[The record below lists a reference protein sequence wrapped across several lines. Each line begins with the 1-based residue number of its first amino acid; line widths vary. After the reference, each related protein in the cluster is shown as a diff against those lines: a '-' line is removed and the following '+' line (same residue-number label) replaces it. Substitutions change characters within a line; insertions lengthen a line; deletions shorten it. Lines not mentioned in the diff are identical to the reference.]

1 MHILITGGTGF
12 VGKYLTKALVEKGHH
27 IWVLT
32 RSPEK
37 YKDGQMVTYL
47 SYNICVQDL
56 PSIDAVIN
64 LAGESLFGYWTKR
77 KKKRILSSRLQA
89 THKVISLM
97 KQMETKPN
105 VFLTASAVGFY
116 GTAND
121 TVFTEK
127 TTKHGDDF
135 LAHVTMTWEEA
146 AREAEKLGVRTVYT
160 RFGIVLGKRGA
171 LPLMSLPIKS
181 FIGGK
186 IGSGQQYISWIHID
200 DAILLLTFCLF
211 NNGINGPINITA
223 PQPKRNKDFLQI
235 LASVLKRPYY
245 LPVPSSLIRGV
256 IGEMSTLILNGQYVL
271 PKKAID
277 FGYEFKYDRLETALQ
292 AIYH

>member
-12 VGKYLTKALVEKGHH
+12 IGKYLIEALVEKGYH

-37 YKDGQMVTYL
+37 YNNTQMVTYL
-47 SYNICVQDL
+47 SYHICVQDL

-89 THKVISLM
+89 THKVISLI

-116 GTAND
+116 GTASD
-121 TVFTEK
+121 IVFTEK

-135 LAHVTMTWEEA
+135 LAHVTVKWEEVA
-146 AREAEKLGVRTVYT
+146 SEAEKLGVRTVYT
-160 RFGIVLGKRGA
+160 RFGIVLGKQGA
-171 LPLMSLPIKS
+171 LPLMSLPIKG
-181 FIGGK
+181 FVGGK
-186 IGSGQQYISWIHID
+186 IGSGHQYMSWVHID
-200 DAILLLTFCLF
+200 DVVLLLIFCLF
-211 NNGINGPINITA
+211 NKSINGPINITA
-223 PQPKRNKDFLQI
+223 PQPKRNRDFLQI

-245 LPVPSSLIRGV
+245 LPVPSFLIRGV
-256 IGEMSTLILNGQYVL
+256 TGEMSTLILDGQYVI

-277 FGYEFKYDRLETALQ
+277 FGYEFKYDHLEKALK
-292 AIYH
+292 AIYY